1 MDMIIKEKD
10 IYIATSNHISIFK
23 VHEKFK
29 ENQSVIDKV
38 PF

>member
-1 MDMIIKEKD
+1 MLIKEKD
-10 IYIATSNHISIFK
+10 IYIAKIAEILIFK
-23 VHEKFK
+23 IHEKFK